1 LAQTYEDDNHKDKDK
16 DEGPDAD
23 ISPAMKEMQNK
34 WKDEYA
40 KIGDVELSKIIE
52 VADSITETE
61 PYKLTKEVQA
71 FWKPISNRV
80 DKEYRTKRRMWES
93 HARAISKMKEPSDDE
108 QSKLEDEVDNYY
120 SGLLQE
126 FFDLD
131 RKQYDDLP
139 PAVTSLAVEAALHH
153 LKHPLSPKA
162 QASKH
167 GLSPELT
174 SPGQT
179 TKNSG

>member
-1 LAQTYEDDNHKDKDK
+1 LSQTYEDDRNNK
-16 DEGPDAD
+16 DEDPDV
-23 ISPAMKEMQNK
+23 SPAMKEMQNK

-40 KIGDVELSKIIE
+40 KIGDVELKKIID
-52 VADSITETE
+52 VADTLTETE

-71 FWKPISNRV
+71 FWKPISNKV
-80 DKEYRTKRRMWES
+80 DKEYRAKRRMWEA
-93 HARAISKMKEPSDDE
+93 HARTISKMKEPSDDE

-120 SGLLQE
+120 AGLLKE

-131 RKQYDDLP
+131 RNQYDDLP

-162 QASKH
+162 QASKP
-167 GLSPELT
+167 GLSQELA
-174 SPGQT
+174 SSVQT
-179 TKNSG
+179 RKNSGSAGG

>member
-1 LAQTYEDDNHKDKDK
+1 LSQTYEDDNRK
-16 DEGPDAD
+16 DENEDDPV
-23 ISPAMKEMQNK
+23 SPVMKEMQDK

-40 KIGDVELSKIIE
+40 KIGDVELKKIIE
-52 VADSITETE
+52 VADQLTETE

-71 FWKPISNRV
+71 FWKPISNKQ
-80 DKEYRTKRRMWES
+80 DKEYRTKRRMWEA

-108 QSKLEDEVDNYY
+108 QTKLEEEVDNYY
-120 SGLLQE
+120 AGLLKE

-131 RKQYDDLP
+131 RNQYDDLP

-162 QASKH
+162 MQSKP

-174 SPGQT
+174 SSAP
-179 TKNSG
+179 TKKISG